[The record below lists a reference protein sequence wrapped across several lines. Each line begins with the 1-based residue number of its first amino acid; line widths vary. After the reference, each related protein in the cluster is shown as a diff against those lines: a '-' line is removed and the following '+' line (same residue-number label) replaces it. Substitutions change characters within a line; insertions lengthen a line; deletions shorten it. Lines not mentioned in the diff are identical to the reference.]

1 MRFDVLAGRGRCLV
15 VTWRYSASFMLSTF
29 YFQSLLIPVK
39 VGESFESCAIRE
51 LAEETGITS
60 VVEVKVLPFVSN
72 DILPFDGK
80 HYVTVFV
87 SLDVSADSS
96 ASLME
101 TSHREW
107 RWVSLDQLPS
117 PVFSSFQ
124 SLLDSGSLGV

>member
-1 MRFDVLAGRGRCLV
+1 
-15 VTWRYSASFMLSTF
+15 
-29 YFQSLLIPVK
+29 
-39 VGESFESCAIRE
+39 
-51 LAEETGITS
+51 
-60 VVEVKVLPFVSN
+60 
-72 DILPFDGK
+72 
-80 HYVTVFV
+80 VFV